1 MYAEKRTTGDRSPV
15 NSSLTVVKRLELWS
29 AYFQFQLQ
37 SEPDLF
43 TLLTLRNLQ
52 LYLILLILLQFS
64 FELAAEQVS
73 DIDLHKNSFYEY
85 L

>member
-52 LYLILLILLQFS
+52 CHIIALF
-64 FELAAEQVS
+64 
-73 DIDLHKNSFYEY
+73 NSSYSPPVFI
-85 L
+85 